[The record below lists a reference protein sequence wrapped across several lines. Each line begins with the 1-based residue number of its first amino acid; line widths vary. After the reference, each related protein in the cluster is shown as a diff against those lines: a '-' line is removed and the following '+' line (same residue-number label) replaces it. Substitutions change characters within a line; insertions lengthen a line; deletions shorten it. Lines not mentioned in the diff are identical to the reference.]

1 MAARRK
7 YRTQE
12 PPFNVTFELT
22 EGCNLSC
29 PFCAV
34 SAIQEKQ
41 GRGYKFMKR
50 ETMVSALEQI
60 KALGWNCRIG
70 FAMRGEPTMHP
81 DYVGMV
87 ALVREYLPRSHITML
102 SNGGGLV
109 RSPGPVANVE
119 RLFRAGLSVLGL
131 DDYENVNY
139 VPKIFDALQ
148 EELDEKKL
156 ISGKTYASAS
166 DPSSDAVA
174 FTYYKYP
181 EDLAGNPHMRRPRG
195 TRTLVRIRDI
205 SAQSKDKKI
214 GNHGKLFNYAGLSF
228 PPDDSMNGKRCHHPF
243 RQLAV
248 HWDGNVPACCNSWD
262 SPYHVGNVLVDGV
275 EGCWQSNAMGALR
288 EKLYR
293 GQRDFAPC
301 KGCNHRSYRVGLLP
315 DALGQKTVHKPDA
328 QTEADIREALSHGV
342 RSKVVRIPWK
352 EREDVR

>member
-1 MAARRK
+1 MTRK
-7 YRTQE
+7 YRRQE

-41 GRGYKFMKR
+41 GRGYKFMER

-60 KALGWNCRIG
+60 RDLGWNCRVG

-81 DYVGMV
+81 DYAGMV
-87 ALVREYLPRSHITML
+87 RLVREYLPRVHMTML
-102 SNGGGLV
+102 SNGGGIV
-109 RSPGPVANVE
+109 RRPGPLDNV
-119 RLFRAGLSVLGL
+119 RALFDAGLNVLGL

-139 VPKIFDALQ
+139 VPKIFEDIQERMKLPAMESGTMYGGAL
-148 EELDEKKL
+148 
-156 ISGKTYASAS
+156 GG
-166 DPSSDAVA
+166 

-181 EDLAGNPHMRRPRG
+181 EDLRGNPHMRRPRG
-195 TRTLVRIRDI
+195 TRMLVRIRDI

-214 GNHGKLFNYAGLSF
+214 GNHGKLFNYAGLAF
-228 PPDDSMNGKRCHHPF
+228 PPDDSMSGKRCHHPF

-248 HWDGNVPACCNSWD
+248 HHDGNVPLCCNSWD
-262 SPYHVGNVLVDGV
+262 SPYHVGNVVTDGV
-275 EGCWQSNAMGALR
+275 EACWQSNAMGAAR

-315 DALGQKTVHKPDA
+315 DSQGQKTVHRPDEQTA
-328 QTEADIREALSHGV
+328 QDIRRALSRGA
-342 RSKVVRIPWK
+342 RSPVVRVPWK